1 MMRRMKRRD
10 IHIFCFWINMLF
22 NYHIACP
29 FIVALTCIWKVTQP
43 KDIPLFSEAQVHVL
57 TILWAV
63 PFYLKVDWTWN
74 NVASDAI
81 FISFFV
87 CALVSPGYNWWPFFA
102 LDFQRCCLAVQ
113 GMISICHASH
123 WICWVLSFVSSW
135 CWNVIYL
142 FTVVINWRVRGLA
155 SETNTHLNVLYHFRN
170 VSYKVLETITIAF

>member
-10 IHIFCFWINMLF
+10 IPIFCFWINVLF
-22 NYHIACP
+22 NYHILCP

-43 KDIPLFSEAQVHVL
+43 EDIPLFSEAQVL

-63 PFYLKVDWTWN
+63 PFTLKLTEHGTTQRVTQ
-74 NVASDAI
+74 
-81 FISFFV
+81 FLYHFFV
-87 CALVSPGYNWWPFFA
+87 NALVSPGLNWWPFFA
-102 LDFQRCCLAVQ
+102 LGFQRCCLAVQ

-135 CWNVIYL
+135 CWKVIYL